1 MQGVKANMK
10 SAKSKT
16 GKSVVAITKGE
27 RWEAKKV
34 LREGLELIG
43 GINSVFKKGDTVLI
57 KPNMGYPAAPGL
69 PQWTCT
75 TDVMVQ
81 VALTELFLEAGAKRV
96 IVGDS
101 TGRRRAAYQFQT
113 SGVQEAVE
121 KAGGEISYFDE
132 EPHVTREIPGGVLL
146 KKQAV
151 PKVVLDADVIIN
163 VPKIKPTRVGNKFTL
178 GFKNF
183 FGLIPHEERL
193 PWHRMPEFVYLITDL
208 FKLVKPTLTVMD
220 GFVIQEGFGPR
231 WGDPVSMGVVIMGK
245 DPVATEAVTM
255 LVVGHEVYEQPVL
268 GVAQK
273 YGLGTADIKNIEVRG
288 KSIESVR
295 RYAKVSPAD
304 ICYHPSPNVVEYVGG
319 ACYGCQLWIQYTPHA
334 WEIDKKKKYA
344 LVVGAL
350 PRLPEKFT
358 EDEII
363 VLGSCAVRSK
373 GKIAKACPKGV
384 TPQFIGG
391 CPPYWHRQAG
401 YYQGQDIGNLPLPH
415 PTNYVTEGPA
425 TKKKKK
431 EQHQCALCG
440 KELPVSMGKC
450 PHCGELVD
458 DKA

>member
-1 MQGVKANMK
+1 
-10 SAKSKT
+10 
-16 GKSVVAITKGE
+16 
-27 RWEAKKV
+27 
-34 LREGLELIG
+34 
-43 GINSVFKKGDTVLI
+43 
-57 KPNMGYPAAPGL
+57 
-69 PQWTCT
+69 
-75 TDVMVQ
+75 
-81 VALTELFLEAGAKRV
+81 
-96 IVGDS
+96 
-101 TGRRRAAYQFQT
+101 
-113 SGVQEAVE
+113 
-121 KAGGEISYFDE
+121 
-132 EPHVTREIPGGVLL
+132 
-146 KKQAV
+146 
-151 PKVVLDADVIIN
+151 
-163 VPKIKPTRVGNKFTL
+163 
-178 GFKNF
+178 
-183 FGLIPHEERL
+183 
-193 PWHRMPEFVYLITDL
+193 
-208 FKLVKPTLTVMD
+208 MD

-273 YGLGTADIKNIEVRG
+273 YGLGTADINNIEVRG

-440 KELPVSMGKC
+440 KELSVSMGKC